1 MNPRVLLAEMGH
13 HDSRERDAA
22 QRVDEPNALA
32 HGSIMHYSPRSAC
45 IGSTDDA
52 RYLRDVGG

>member
-1 MNPRVLLAEMGH
+1 MNPRVLLAEMSH
-13 HDSRERDAA
+13 HDARERDAA

-32 HGSIMHYSPRSAC
+32 HGFIMHYSPRSAC

-52 RYLRDVGG
+52 RYSGT